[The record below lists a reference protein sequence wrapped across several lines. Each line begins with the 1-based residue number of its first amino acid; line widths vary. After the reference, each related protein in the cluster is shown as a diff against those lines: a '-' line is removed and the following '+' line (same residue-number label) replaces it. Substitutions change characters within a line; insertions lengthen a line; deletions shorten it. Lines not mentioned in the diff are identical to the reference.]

1 MKLFL
6 SIFLILSLS
15 TTLFANVGLEPEPY
29 SLPEPTD
36 STAYVVGT
44 NLIIQLSIPFK
55 VNGAQYQAYEKA
67 SITSDGEATITI
79 EFEPATNDKKH
90 IYLSGEIKACRFDG
104 FVSHGKEL

>member
-1 MKLFL
+1 MKLLL

-29 SLPEPTD
+29 PLPEPTD

-55 VNGAQYQAYEKA
+55 VNGVQYQAYEKA
-67 SITSDGEATITI
+67 SITSDGEATIII
-79 EFEPATNDKKH
+79 EFEPATNNKH
-90 IYLSGEIKACRFDG
+90 IYLNGEIKACRFDG
-104 FVSHGKEL
+104 FVSHGKELR